1 MRIAV
6 VIGASSGIGA
16 RTAEILGKRYG
27 CRGNFAD
34 EEAALGKNVK
44 KGEPYSE
51 GSVDELWL
59 VARRKDRLFETAAK
73 IENEAR
79 KRNAADC
86 ESNFKC
92 KTVCGDIT
100 DDAFCSRLALDIK
113 ESGAEIAWLIN
124 SAGCGFYG
132 EFTDSTVDNNCVC
145 AELNCV
151 GAVRITGALLPFMSR
166 NGRIVQLA
174 SAAAFFPQPGFAV
187 YAASKAFVL
196 SFSRALGR
204 ELALSARKNG
214 LKKNRI
220 SVTAVCPGPCDT
232 EFLTLAND
240 ANASRGMPSYKKHFI
255 ADCGYVAENIVKS
268 AAKRK
273 SLCLPTLQ

>member
-113 ESGAEIAWLIN
+113 ESGAEIAWLIKFCLD
-124 SAGCGFYG
+124 A
-132 EFTDSTVDNNCVC
+132 DSTVS
-145 AELNCV
+145 LQIL
-151 GAVRITGALLPFMSR
+151 RSIIT
-166 NGRIVQLA
+166 A
-174 SAAAFFPQPGFAV
+174 SARSLTV
-187 YAASKAFVL
+187 
-196 SFSRALGR
+196 
-204 ELALSARKNG
+204 
-214 LKKNRI
+214 
-220 SVTAVCPGPCDT
+220 SV
-232 EFLTLAND
+232 
-240 ANASRGMPSYKKHFI
+240 R
-255 ADCGYVAENIVKS
+255 
-268 AAKRK
+268 
-273 SLCLPTLQ
+273 